1 MTTKHAAMYARVS
14 TEAQWEEGYSIEAQ
28 KQMLD
33 AYCVSR
39 GIEERR
45 FYIDGGYSGANTD
58 RPMLKTLIEEIK
70 KGNVS
75 EVIVYKLD
83 RFSRSQ
89 KDTLYLIEDIL
100 IPNNVAFISM
110 NENMDTSTPIGRAM
124 LGIMSAFAQ
133 LERETIKE
141 RTRMGMLERVKS
153 GLWMGGGR
161 VPFGYDY
168 DKESGKLIP
177 NEDAQVVKDI
187 YSLYLDGYSPRR
199 IAQMTGLKY
208 ERLAIQILKRKS
220 NIGSIVYKGV
230 EYENC
235 HEPIISKNTFEL
247 AMRQMAIRAKSTS
260 GAKCLLAGLIYC
272 GVCGSKMR
280 YQKWSGGEYKI
291 YCYSRD
297 PSKSH
302 IAHTD
307 KCDNIRVDAA
317 ELENEVLAD
326 LFSMTAEGGG
336 EDEDRGDSLKI
347 LENTV
352 YQCKRR
358 LSRLYDLYS
367 SAEDEILLGEI
378 NRKKDELAKAQL
390 EYENMKLERK
400 RSSEAAQ
407 RFSKLSAVRGAW
419 EKMSVEERRGI
430 LCELIEKIVI
440 TYERVEIHYTKG
452 TISRR
457 I

>member
-1 MTTKHAAMYARVS
+1 MYARVS
-14 TEAQWEEGYSIEAQ
+14 TEAQWEEGYSIDAQ

-33 AYCVSR
+33 AYCVSK
-39 GIEERR
+39 GIMERK

-58 RPMLKTLIEEIK
+58 RPMLKKLIEEIEA
-70 KGNVS
+70 GNVS

-89 KDTLYLIEDIL
+89 KDTLYLIEDVL
-100 IPNNVAFISM
+100 LPNGTSFVSM

-133 LERETIKE
+133 LERETIRE
-141 RTRMGMLERVKS
+141 RTRLGMLERVKS

-168 DKESGKLIP
+168 DKEKGILVP
-177 NEDAQVVKDI
+177 NGDAQTVRDI
-187 YSLYLDGYSPRR
+187 YSLYLDGYSTRK
-199 IAQMTGLKY
+199 IALMTGLKY

-220 NIGSIVYKGV
+220 NTGSIVYKGT

-235 HEPIISKNTFEL
+235 HEPIVSKETYEE
-247 AMRQMAIRAKSTS
+247 AMKQMKLRGKSGG

-272 GVCGSKMR
+272 GVCGAKMR

-291 YCYSRD
+291 YCYSKD
-297 PSKSH
+297 KAKTHLSKGGDCGNAR
-302 IAHTD
+302 I
-307 KCDNIRVDAA
+307 DAS
-317 ELENEVLAD
+317 ELENTVLSD
-326 LFSMTAEGGG
+326 LFSLSYKN
-336 EDEDRGDSLKI
+336 DESDNGVDALKI

-352 YQCKRR
+352 LNCKKR

-367 SAEDEILLGEI
+367 SAEDEILLDEI
-378 NRKKDELAKAQL
+378 KRKKDELAKAQL
-390 EYENMKLERK
+390 EYENMKLSREK
-400 RSSEAAQ
+400 SAEAIKQ
-407 RFSKLSAVRGAW
+407 ISKIGTVKGAW
-419 EKMSVEERRGI
+419 ESMTIDEKRNVLR
-430 LCELIEKIVI
+430 ELIDKIVV
-440 TYERVEIHYTKG
+440 TYDRIEIHYSQG

-457 I
+457 A